1 MTGRA
6 IHRTHVPVFVAS
18 LALLVKGVR
27 SQRPLP
33 FSFLSLVTLTAGRR
47 LLPLFVDV
55 MMAIR
60 ALDAIPLVRGM
71 LPVIKEHVPGDA
83 FEHDPERRLRKF
95 DRVSGIADHGH
106 QEQDRR
112 QRKG

>member
-1 MTGRA
+1 M
-6 IHRTHVPVFVAS
+6 AS
-18 LALLVKGVR
+18 LALLVKGIR
-27 SQRPLP
+27 PQRPLP
-33 FSFLSLVTLTAGRR
+33 FSFLGLVALTARRR

-60 ALDAIPLVRGM
+60 ALDAIPVVRGM

-95 DRVSGIADHGH
+95 DRVSGIAYQRH
-106 QEQDRR
+106 QEQDPC
-112 QRKG
+112 QGVG